1 MKTVLRQGTLTPLT
15 SDLMPRSPVL
25 EPFLRLFPLP
35 DLVVLCCVASECSC
49 FLERNEIKWLLSIV
63 VVKL

>member
-35 DLVVLCCVASECSC
+35 DLVVLCCVASECS
-49 FLERNEIKWLLSIV
+49 
-63 VVKL
+63 